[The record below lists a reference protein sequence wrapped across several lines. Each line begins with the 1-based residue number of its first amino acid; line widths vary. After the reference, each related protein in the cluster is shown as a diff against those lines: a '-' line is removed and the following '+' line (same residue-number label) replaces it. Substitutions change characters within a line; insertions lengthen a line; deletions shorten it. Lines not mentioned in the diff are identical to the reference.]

1 LDALRRLGV
10 RRGPALPV
18 LGEGDR
24 HVGGQRRVASRQ
36 RGIGDPDSSAANGD
50 DCACFE
56 RVSMSLQHL
65 GDQGDTLQ
73 HGNVREAYQ
82 ASMLEA
88 PEVHEF
94 SEIRVDRNQNP
105 RFGSSSFK
113 QCLIARIAP
122 ELAGLEDIMSL
133 GAQPVRQ

>member
-1 LDALRRLGV
+1 
-10 RRGPALPV
+10 
-18 LGEGDR
+18 
-24 HVGGQRRVASRQ
+24 
-36 RGIGDPDSSAANGD
+36 
-50 DCACFE
+50 
-56 RVSMSLQHL
+56 MSLQHFR
-65 GDQGDTLQ
+65 DQGDTLQ

-133 GAQPVRQ
+133 GAQPVRQQRAGTAIDKELHGSATETADSVSRAMTACA